1 MTHDELIEAAKDA
14 LANTTD
20 FDGDRL
26 ASRFADS
33 ELADMARAA
42 IRVIAPAMEQE
53 AVAKIVAYLRK
64 GEKEFSDC
72 DCAAEL
78 IEQGIHLEGDDQ

>member
-53 AVAKIVAYLRK
+53 AVAKIVAWLRGQARPTSYTDGYADAIEA
-64 GEKEFSDC
+64 GEHMK
-72 DCAAEL
+72 
-78 IEQGIHLEGDDQ
+78 

>member
-53 AVAKIVAYLRK
+53 AVAKIVAWLREQDGHGYDDMRADAIEA
-64 GEKEFSDC
+64 GEHMK
-72 DCAAEL
+72 
-78 IEQGIHLEGDDQ
+78 